1 MNHKG
6 QNDLLHA
13 RLLAAVMGALFV
25 VSGTVFATSDDG
37 GELSEFN
44 ILIETTKTEI
54 RLSCTVGCAWEG
66 LSFSDTVYPAPQ
78 AIDRAGMTS
87 FTPGGDDLQSGPGA
101 FMFTIVRSD
110 HGIRLEG
117 ILGTAWTQLSFSCP
131 DTGCRQLIDQHGM
144 AESSQSR

>member
-1 MNHKG
+1 MISS
-6 QNDLLHA
+6 LLS
-13 RLLAAVMGALFV
+13 GALV
-25 VSGTVFATSDDG
+25 GLSVISGTVLAKNADSVGF
-37 GELSEFN
+37 SEFS

-78 AIDRAGMTS
+78 AIDRAGMAS
-87 FTPGGDDLQSGPGA
+87 LTPGGDGPQSGPGA

-110 HGIRLEG
+110 HGISLEG